1 MKSNAKAILILV
13 MVFLL
18 VLPGSAAAGDGIQVE
33 LNGEKLLFDVPPAMV
48 SGRVLVPLRAVF
60 EALDVVPEWDPE
72 TQTVEASSGEKIIR
86 LSIGS
91 RQAMVG
97 GDPVE
102 LDVPGQLIRGR
113 TLVPIRFIAESLGAE
128 VNWNSASSRVEILKK
143 MEVPEEDLYE
153 GAAGLLTGKTIREAV
168 DVEISYSESWGR
180 RRNNSFS
187 PL

>member
-1 MKSNAKAILILV
+1 MEEILMKSNAKAILILV

-97 GDPVE
+97 GGSGGIGCARSADPGKNPGAHPFHSRKPGSRSE
-102 LDVPGQLIRGR
+102 LEFCLVQGGNIEKDGGSGGR
-113 TLVPIRFIAESLGAE
+113 SV
-128 VNWNSASSRVEILKK
+128 
-143 MEVPEEDLYE
+143 
-153 GAAGLLTGKTIREAV
+153 
-168 DVEISYSESWGR
+168 
-180 RRNNSFS
+180 
-187 PL
+187 